1 MKKLLALVLA
11 LVMTLSLAVSASAFK
26 DDKDVSADYAEAV
39 AVLNG
44 MDVFKGYEDGSFKP
58 QGNITRA
65 EVATIIYRIYTGDVA
80 KNDKSGLY
88 STYNKFSDMT
98 GAGWAA
104 GYIGYCANAELV
116 KGYPDGTFKPS
127 GNVTGYEVLAMI
139 LRAVG
144 YDKNNEFSGADWSL
158 NVAKYAEQLGVLKNV
173 DKNTNLGAPATRE
186 LVAEILF
193 RAIQQPTVT
202 YTPAFGY
209 QTDKALTLA
218 QVTLAKKN
226 FNLDSK
232 DSEDEWGR
240 PSTKWYNTKTNKTYA
255 EVVATPDASYNVATA
270 QCDICSALGEKTSA
284 KIVETYTN
292 GVKST
297 AAVTY
302 KATATKAM
310 VGAQGEQ
317 IEFYELKDGG
327 YRLVI
332 VDTYLAYVKSV
343 VTEKLDK
350 NGHVDRDDY
359 LELVA
364 FTGVDDNR
372 NATTSTVY
380 VDGNDYAK
388 DEYVLVNINAEKAN
402 NVEFVGLKGKQ
413 AYVEVVGK
421 ADSLDAAQTAIWR
434 NANQH
439 TIDGKDYDDA
449 CKFFQDD
456 AKYTKNVKYTWYFD
470 QFGNVI
476 GSVALDRSSYAVLKD
491 LIWEAGKPGH
501 AEATLIAMD
510 GKATESTVT
519 VNTIDGFNP
528 NDEGYGY
535 DTDFDDV
542 KPALYDSKNAFFAN
556 YAGSDKQTADVS
568 VDPSNNEMYNGLA
581 LYMVETNDDGSVNL
595 QAFDTTED
603 DVYAAAADEATLN
616 IKTSAIF
623 YGNNDKVFVTDD
635 TQFIIRTG
643 DGTKADPYKYEAFTG
658 TDNLPD
664 MADESVSVMF
674 STPDTKTKVVDY
686 VYITD
691 YTPAK
696 LDANLLYTYTTK
708 VQDLS
713 KKNDPLFAM
722 DVILDGEKATIKTS
736 DEDII
741 NALSDKDNLNKL
753 FYVDIDTTSSSSST
767 YGEVTSIELVNN
779 GTDNVAMDADGIK
792 VNYLGAGVAEKS
804 GERILD
810 GYDAYYL
817 DKADTKVVFADGSV
831 GTIADLKEDDFK
843 DNGIWVVYDSEKYLT
858 VDCVYVGSVLD
869 TEIKSAKLTYTYTD
883 SSDSNKSKT
892 ATVNFVW
899 NEETKQFEAND
910 TMDKGDAFVSGT
922 ITVAGKNSYINRS
935 TGNWL
940 LSGKDFYSNYTVD
953 TTHAKTSG
961 YVTAEDGDSAY
972 KYRLSWEI
980 AEAGEKVLVSS
991 IVDLANPSTT
1001 LYNDEGDAYKSLE
1014 DAVKNV
1020 QMLDHKTATAAKLNL
1035 AAAVAA
1041 QNPTIEYQNFSTTA
1055 TIKDADLTTYAE
1067 ATGIQLVNPGQYT
1080 LLKITLGS
1088 GDDAVSYYM
1097 VFQHK

>member
-1 MKKLLALVLA
+1 M
-11 LVMTLSLAVSASAFK
+11 
-26 DDKDVSADYAEAV
+26 
-39 AVLNG
+39 
-44 MDVFKGYEDGSFKP
+44 
-58 QGNITRA
+58 
-65 EVATIIYRIYTGDVA
+65 
-80 KNDKSGLY
+80 
-88 STYNKFSDMT
+88 
-98 GAGWAA
+98 
-104 GYIGYCANAELV
+104 
-116 KGYPDGTFKPS
+116 
-127 GNVTGYEVLAMI
+127 
-139 LRAVG
+139 
-144 YDKNNEFSGADWSL
+144 
-158 NVAKYAEQLGVLKNV
+158 
-173 DKNTNLGAPATRE
+173 
-186 LVAEILF
+186 
-193 RAIQQPTVT
+193 
-202 YTPAFGY
+202 
-209 QTDKALTLA
+209 
-218 QVTLAKKN
+218 
-226 FNLDSK
+226 
-232 DSEDEWGR
+232 
-240 PSTKWYNTKTNKTYA
+240 
-255 EVVATPDASYNVATA
+255 
-270 QCDICSALGEKTSA
+270 
-284 KIVETYTN
+284 
-292 GVKST
+292 
-297 AAVTY
+297 
-302 KATATKAM
+302 
-310 VGAQGEQ
+310 
-317 IEFYELKDGG
+317 
-327 YRLVI
+327 
-332 VDTYLAYVKSV
+332 
-343 VTEKLDK
+343 
-350 NGHVDRDDY
+350 
-359 LELVA
+359 
-364 FTGVDDNR
+364 
-372 NATTSTVY
+372 
-380 VDGNDYAK
+380 
-388 DEYVLVNINAEKAN
+388 
-402 NVEFVGLKGKQ
+402 
-413 AYVEVVGK
+413 
-421 ADSLDAAQTAIWR
+421 
-434 NANQH
+434 
-439 TIDGKDYDDA
+439 
-449 CKFFQDD
+449 
-456 AKYTKNVKYTWYFD
+456 
-470 QFGNVI
+470 
-476 GSVALDRSSYAVLKD
+476 
-491 LIWEAGKPGH
+491 
-501 AEATLIAMD
+501 
-510 GKATESTVT
+510 
-519 VNTIDGFNP
+519 
-528 NDEGYGY
+528 
-535 DTDFDDV
+535 
-542 KPALYDSKNAFFAN
+542 
-556 YAGSDKQTADVS
+556 
-568 VDPSNNEMYNGLA
+568 
-581 LYMVETNDDGSVNL
+581 
-595 QAFDTTED
+595 
-603 DVYAAAADEATLN
+603 
-616 IKTSAIF
+616 
-623 YGNNDKVFVTDD
+623 
-635 TQFIIRTG
+635 
-643 DGTKADPYKYEAFTG
+643 
-658 TDNLPD
+658 
-664 MADESVSVMF
+664 
-674 STPDTKTKVVDY
+674 DY

-922 ITVAGKNSYINRS
+922 ITVAGKNSYITRS

-940 LSGKDFYSNYTVD
+940 IYRKDFYSNYTVD